1 MTAPEVE
8 LRTTWHHI
16 ASTGH
21 DSILDSLVA
30 RHRESHRRYH
40 TLTHVIWVLR
50 HVSALAH
57 AGESTTDLAAVQFA
71 ALWHDAVYTPGA
83 NDNEACS
90 AVLAC
95 CAAAD
100 LGWETP
106 RQLLVE
112 RLVLATA
119 EHRPYDADE
128 ALLVDADL
136 AILGAP
142 RQVYANYVTGIRH
155 EYSHVDD
162 GAWKLGRTAVLTS
175 FLTQPHLYFT
185 DTMRTQRETR
195 ARANIADELASLSG
209 Q

>member
-8 LRTTWHHI
+8 LRTAWRHI
-16 ASTGH
+16 ASAGH

-30 RHRESHRRYH
+30 RHRESHRQYH
-40 TLTHVIWVLR
+40 TLTHVMWVLR
-50 HVSALAH
+50 HVSALAA
-57 AGESTTDLAAVQFA
+57 AGESTTDLAAVKFA
-71 ALWHDAVYTPGA
+71 ALWHDAVYVPGA

-90 AVLAC
+90 ALLAC
-95 CAAAD
+95 GAAAD
-100 LGWETP
+100 LGWGTS
-106 RQLLVE
+106 RQVLVE

-119 EHRPYDADE
+119 EHRPCDADE

-142 RQVYANYVTGIRH
+142 PQAYADYVTGVRH

-162 GAWKLGRTAVLTS
+162 GAWKAGRTAVLTS
-175 FLTQPHLYFT
+175 FLAQPHLYFT
-185 DTMRTQRETR
+185 NTMRTQRETR
-195 ARANIADELASLSG
+195 ARANIAAELASLSA